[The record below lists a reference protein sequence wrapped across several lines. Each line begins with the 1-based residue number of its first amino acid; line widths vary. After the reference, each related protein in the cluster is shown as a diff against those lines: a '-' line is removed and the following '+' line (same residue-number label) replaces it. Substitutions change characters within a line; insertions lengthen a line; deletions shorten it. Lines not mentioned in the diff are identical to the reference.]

1 MRSTF
6 SPDLT
11 SFAGRLLA
19 ASLVD
24 DWVSTRAVT
33 EQLGLTQ
40 SLAAQLMVSE
50 LAGDL
55 ADGPTRDSGDGSAD
69 RAAARGDEPAPAWVI
84 RSGSKLLMPRSGL
97 DLLSNVSWVDAD
109 PGPYINVR
117 LGPGTLPDRPEDSRT
132 YLGFHRILTAQE
144 RYDAATRWWYFTRM
158 TEWSGRPFVASI
170 AGFVTLTGRIERVV
184 PHPSRDVVAFEVDV
198 SDEHARQVFA
208 GRRIPVH
215 PGGPALKVQPRD
227 A

>member
-19 ASLVD
+19 APLVN

-55 ADGPTRDSGDGSAD
+55 ADGPTKSSGDGPAHGP
-69 RAAARGDEPAPAWVI
+69 AARGDEPEPAWVI
-84 RSGSKLLMPRSGL
+84 RSRSKLLMPQSGL
-97 DLLSNVSWVDAD
+97 DLLSSVSWADAD

-117 LGPGTLPDRPEDSRT
+117 LGPGTLPDRPEDSRR

-144 RYDAATRWWYFTRM
+144 RYDAATRWWFFTRL
-158 TEWSGRPFVASI
+158 EKWVGLPFVASI
-170 AGFVTLTGRIERVV
+170 AGFVTLAGRIEQVI
-184 PHPSRDVVAFEVDV
+184 PHPSRDVVAFEVDE
-198 SDEHARQVFA
+198 SDEHVQQVFA
-208 GRRIPVH
+208 RRRIPVH
-215 PGGPALKVQPRD
+215 PGGPALKIQHRG